1 MDLQADAIDRV
12 IKNAIQVMEN
22 SKYQMFEIMDATRDE
37 LKTLNEELKSVLKE
51 TAETIEK
58 VDQLELNYR
67 RSRIRLTEVSRDF
80 VRYKEDDIKMP
91 MRKLHSCSWI

>member
-1 MDLQADAIDRV
+1 
-12 IKNAIQVMEN
+12 MEN
-22 SKYQMFEIMDATRDE
+22 SKYQMFEIMDSTREE

-80 VRYKEDDIKMP
+80 VRYSSMISSRRMKK
-91 MRKLHSCSWI
+91 RHSCSWI